1 MIFVWSR
8 PALGDRSLQNERR
21 TGSEGRME
29 LVVSGLSATEQ
40 VRHLL
45 HKVPQRH
52 AAFYKV
58 DLFKLQL

>member
-8 PALGDRSLQNERR
+8 PALGDR